1 MRICNLQQRMNMFE
15 LINEF
20 SLLIERF
27 TLNESLFQLAM
38 KSDILLEN
46 YLPGKLSELNLGYE
60 QLSEVAPGLIYCSIT
75 GELLTH

>member
-1 MRICNLQQRMNMFE
+1 MLICKLQQRMNMFK
-15 LINEF
+15 LISEYLPI
-20 SLLIERF
+20 SLIV
-27 TLNESLFQLAM
+27 SLFQLAM

-60 QLSEVAPGLIYCSIT
+60 QLSEVAPGLVYCSIT